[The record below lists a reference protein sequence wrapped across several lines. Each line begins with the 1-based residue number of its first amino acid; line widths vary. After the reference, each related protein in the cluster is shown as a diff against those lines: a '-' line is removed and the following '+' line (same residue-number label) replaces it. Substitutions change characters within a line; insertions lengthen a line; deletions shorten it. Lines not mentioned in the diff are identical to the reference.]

1 MNVIKF
7 LKDKGITSTIKYYGT
22 DDLATGFEVRNI
34 IEKRDIINSYLENI
48 KPQITTI
55 DEYIDYLYL
64 KCEIKYEEV
73 IPMVREDLRD
83 DFTNQIMLFKNK
95 YEQYKTSDLILF
107 VKSNYKSIFENKY
120 DDLYI
125 GPDIIDFTAEILL
138 NTYNPGKDDESI
150 EYIIEKFSYLIYD
163 NFDSCKK
170 IFDNDK
176 GHKFYKKLLSTE
188 MLLEDSQ
195 YRLDDICKVLQHLTI
210 KDIEIYKDKLHEL
223 ITIIKNRTFNANVD
237 NVMDKYFELKNFT
250 KKLKEFKAKEYYVFE
265 KELKNQEQLLNEYLK
280 VHGQSIPFKINIKPI
295 IDVLENNNEK
305 WYTKSLSITHTTDK
319 KDKSQIISNLE
330 YAYKYFDR
338 SALTDFVSTNK
349 DTDNIFT
356 FSVLNNLSLTMMYGK
371 YTILYLLNDDNKLN
385 DLFAYILMEA
395 DIYFGQDCL
404 YFNMETFEI
413 DINMLFDAFK
423 ELRDAE
429 KCKDD
434 IKVKW
439 KIYATEMLLCG
450 IIEKLLRN
458 IYYEK
463 TKNEKYVSFDSLTIG
478 SLVKIK
484 EVKNEIGEFNCQC
497 LEYYLSKR
505 AGNIGNNNR
514 NDFGHFNDN
523 MYSRLTLDTVL
534 EELYFLLTIA
544 NSLLVKVRLK
554 K

>member
-523 MYSRLTLDTVL
+523 MYSKLTLDTVL
-534 EELYFLLTIA
+534 EELYFLLIIA